1 MFKHWETLNTF
12 LFKLFICFKKWEK
25 TVDKFWQTWKVQ
37 ARTSGFHLPFSQK
50 DKSTTC
56 LLNKP
61 MACCCEQLSP
71 SIKK

>member
-37 ARTSGFHLPFSQK
+37 ARTSGFHLPFS
-50 DKSTTC
+50 
-56 LLNKP
+56 
-61 MACCCEQLSP
+61 
-71 SIKK
+71 